1 MKKNIVLYLFVFTAL
16 ILIYQLVNSKKV
28 FDDLSTQLT
37 KIQQQNEKLK
47 DSIFQTQSALEEQ
60 SDFNLEGNDYA
71 LRYFE
76 NLSIDDVAAYVKDQI
91 YETNLL
97 REKNDLIPYAAMD
110 RTFLIN
116 KVKVLNHKWIVA
128 DFSDGTHWGELFLT
142 YRFDDQGQLKFY
154 LKEHFLYPN
163 PD

>member
-37 KIQQQNEKLK
+37 KIKQQNEKLK

-60 SDFNLEGNDYA
+60 NDFNLEGNDYA

-91 YETNLL
+91 YETNIL

-142 YRFDDQGQLKFY
+142 YHFDDQGQLTFY